1 MCQYATALNAIQSA
15 ARDNSHQTLYMIEA
29 ALQFVPAL
37 EQEAEDHGMGLR
49 EFLQPARW
57 SYLDAAAATRR

>member
-29 ALQFVPAL
+29 ALQYMSTL
-37 EQEAEDHGMGLR
+37 EQEAAEHGLGLR
-49 EFLQPARW
+49 EFLQLARW
-57 SYLDAAAATRR
+57 SYLDAAGASRR

>member
-29 ALQFVPAL
+29 ALQFVSAL
-37 EQEAEDHGMGLR
+37 EREAEDHGMELR
-49 EFLQPARW
+49 EFLQLARW
-57 SYLDAAAATRR
+57 SYLNATAAIRR